1 VTAVAV
7 AWLVIGIG
15 LLLFE
20 MHHLAFYALFGAV
33 GAFAAAIVALVSPDA
48 TAVQGGVA
56 VAVAA
61 VGVVTLRPYV
71 SRALHHPRGGHVALG
86 VHGGI
91 VGAEAITTDEVGDA
105 HRPGHVRLV
114 GERWL
119 AYSAGGGSIP
129 PHTKVLVTAVE
140 GTTLAVLPVDEVER
154 TPELRPPSTGDTP
167 TEA

>member
-1 VTAVAV
+1 MAL

-33 GAFAAAIVALVSPDA
+33 GAFAAAIVALISPDA
-48 TAVQGGVA
+48 TALQGGVA
-56 VAVAA
+56 VVVAA

-71 SRALHHPRGGHVALG
+71 SRALHHPRGGQVALG

-91 VGAEAITTDEVGDA
+91 VGTEAMTLDEVGDA

-119 AYSAGGGSIP
+119 AYSGGGGAIA

-140 GTTLAVLPVDEVER
+140 GTTLVVLPVEDIDR
-154 TPELRPPSTGDTP
+154 APELPPPASGDTP